1 MHDLTALLKRCAS
14 TPPNILST
22 LQAVQ
27 HELGYVPTDA
37 VPKISAALGVTDSD
51 VAGVLS
57 FYHDLR
63 TDPPGRH
70 VIRFCLGESC
80 LATHCEK
87 SLSALERATGCK
99 LGETS
104 KDGRFTLEKVY
115 CLGNCALS
123 PSMLVGEELHGRF
136 TPETVAAPIK
146 DLQ

>member
-1 MHDLTALLKRCAS
+1 M
-14 TPPNILST
+14 
-22 LQAVQ
+22 VQ
-27 HELGYVPTDA
+27 GELGYVPAEA
-37 VPKISAALGVTDSD
+37 VPRIAAALGVTDSD

-57 FYHDLR
+57 FYHDFR

-70 VIRFCLGESC
+70 VIRFCMGESC

-87 SLSALERATGCK
+87 SLEALRHAAGCG

-123 PSMLVGEELHGRF
+123 PSMLVNDELHGRF
-136 TPETVAAPIK
+136 TPETVAIPLK
-146 DLQ
+146 DCP

>member
-1 MHDLTALLKRCAS
+1 MQDLTMLLKKCVG

-22 LQAVQ
+22 LQKVQ
-27 HELGYVPTDA
+27 GELGYVPA
-37 VPKISAALGVTDSD
+37 ESVPKIAAALGVSDSD

-63 TDPPGRH
+63 TEQPGRNIIH
-70 VIRFCLGESC
+70 FCMGESC
-80 LATHCEK
+80 LAARCEK
-87 SLSALERATGCK
+87 SLEALEQTAGCK

-123 PSMLVGEELHGRF
+123 PSMLVNDELHGRF
-136 TPETVAAPIK
+136 TPETVTAPLK
-146 DLQ
+146 ECQ